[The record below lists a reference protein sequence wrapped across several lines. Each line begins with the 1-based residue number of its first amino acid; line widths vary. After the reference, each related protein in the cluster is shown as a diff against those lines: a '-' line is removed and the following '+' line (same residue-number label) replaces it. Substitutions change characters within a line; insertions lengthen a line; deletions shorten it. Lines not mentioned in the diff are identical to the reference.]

1 MKCRICARECPPGA
15 KICRDCAAARK
26 RAFAATVTQ
35 PLLAAAG
42 APSVGQPRFAPRPIR
57 QRRANRP
64 TLSPRTE
71 PSIPAPAERRGATA
85 SLLSAKWLVIGAA
98 IAIAIAFVVIKIL
111 ASDSAR
117 SIGAVAEEKKF
128 VAASVPPADSAGPD
142 GTPGSARDS
151 AVVLTPN
158 NAVRDAGQSDRRI
171 DAVAEPKNALA
182 KSGARKTAS
191 KVEVPSSAPSDA
203 PPAPKPEPAVAAAR
217 TPPPRAI
224 ETARDPWQAMNEA
237 LARCARE
244 DFFSRIAC
252 ERRLRQQYC
261 ANHWGVVPQ
270 CPIGPT
276 TDHGQ

>member
-57 QRRANRP
+57 RRRANRP
-64 TLSPRTE
+64 TLSARPQ
-71 PSIPAPAERRGATA
+71 PSIAAPAVRRDATA
-85 SLLSAKWLVIGAA
+85 PHLSTKWVVIGVA
-98 IAIAIAFVVIKIL
+98 IAMAIVFVVIKIL
-111 ASDSAR
+111 APGSAR
-117 SIGAVAEEKKF
+117 SIGAMAEEKHV
-128 VAASVPPADSAGPD
+128 VAASVPPVDSAAPD
-142 GTPGSARDS
+142 GAAGNARDAP
-151 AVVLTPN
+151 AVPVPN
-158 NAVRDAGQSDRRI
+158 NSIRDAGQSDRKI
-171 DAVAEPKNALA
+171 DAVAGPKNALA
-182 KSGARKTAS
+182 KSGARKAAT
-191 KVEVPSSAPSDA
+191 KVEVPNAAPPDA
-203 PPAPKPEPAVAAAR
+203 PPAPKPEPAVAAPR

-252 ERRLRQQYC
+252 EQRLRQQYC
-261 ANHWGVVPQ
+261 ANHWGVVLQ
-270 CPIGPT
+270 CPIGPA